1 MKLNDSSKLP
11 SNINAADLVRFT
23 EAQQM
28 KLIEGD
34 SCLWVEK
41 RPFFLESMPQ
51 HRRIRVANAE
61 AMRLYLR
68 GAMVVRYT
76 CEEAQGAAS
85 FEYVWDDKGFD
96 LESLHKD
103 AKRNV
108 RKNIDSVLVRSV
120 PYDILR
126 SEGLAIN
133 LSVLQRQGRS
143 VQRSFLTDAELW
155 GQYLDVCEVS
165 PFVEAFG
172 AFIDGKLCAF
182 SLVLQMDRYCY
193 TYQPFALVDSLKKY
207 SMNVLIYSLVKTLL
221 ARPGVDCVSYGLESF
236 APHPSLERFKLAMGC
251 RKRPIGRRVL
261 INPLLRP
268 ALTNHGS
275 RIAGGILDRFRP
287 GLKEEFMKLSHSFRA
302 EARA

>member
-1 MKLNDSSKLP
+1 MNLSDKSKLP
-11 SNINAADLVRFT
+11 SNIGAGDLVRFT

-41 RPFFLESMPQ
+41 RPHFLESTPQ
-51 HRRIRVANAE
+51 HRRIQVTNAE
-61 AMRLYLR
+61 ARRLFLR
-68 GAMVVRYT
+68 GAMVIRYT
-76 CEEAQGAAS
+76 CEESDGHTS
-85 FEYVWDDKGFD
+85 FEYVWDDKNYD

-108 RKNIDSVLVRSV
+108 RKNIDSVLVRPV
-120 PYDILR
+120 PYDLLR

-155 GQYLDVCEVS
+155 GKYLDVCEVS

-172 AFIDGKLCAF
+172 AFIDERLCAF
-182 SLVLQMDRYCY
+182 TLVLQMDRYCY
-193 TYQPFALVDSLKKY
+193 TYQPFALAESLKKY
-207 SMNVLIYSLVKTLL
+207 SMNVLIYSVVKTLL

-251 RKRPIGRRVL
+251 RKRPIGRRLL
-261 INPLLRP
+261 IHPLLRP
-268 ALTNHGS
+268 MFTSHGS

-287 GLKEEFMKLSHSFRA
+287 GLKDEFMKLSHSFRA